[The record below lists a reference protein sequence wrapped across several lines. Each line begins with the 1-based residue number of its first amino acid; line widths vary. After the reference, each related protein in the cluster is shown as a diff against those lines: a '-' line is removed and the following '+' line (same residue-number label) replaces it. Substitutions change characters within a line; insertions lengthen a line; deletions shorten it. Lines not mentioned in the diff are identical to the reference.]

1 MTFQVILIAIIQ
13 MPIINCPGKY
23 NQYKCQISQ
32 DSFSVCHIYRN
43 MCLIIQAV
51 KKIMEFYHT
60 PKSVTR
66 VLHSTSCNKSSQK
79 YSRYFFP
86 ICDFN

>member
-23 NQYKCQISQ
+23 KQYKCQALKTHFQ
-32 DSFSVCHIYRN
+32 YVTYRN

-66 VLHSTSCNKSSQK
+66 VLHSTSCNKSSK
-79 YSRYFFP
+79 STLRYFFP